1 MIDKDNKFLYVFVTL
16 VGIFIIYKYFLNKTQ
31 DVTYVK
37 SNINNKSYLV
47 RNLPDKKKA
56 ANLLAQMNNRFDKLI
71 DYLKSK
77 DNFYL
82 YKKYVIKNENLTLE
96 DLENSE
102 ATNKEYKKFNTDIKR
117 LIKNYN
123 TDALSENTPD
133 SKFTS
138 YSENKG
144 QKIVFCIRSKTTNKI
159 VKLNTIMFVALHEF
173 AHLMTK
179 SIGHTDEFW
188 ENFRILLRIAI
199 LNKLYSCKNY
209 HESGQDYC
217 GMKITDT
224 PLKCEDV

>member
-1 MIDKDNKFLYVFVTL
+1 MIDKDNKFLYVFVFL
-16 VGIFIIYKYFLNKTQ
+16 VIRAIIYKYFLNKSH
-31 DVTYVK
+31 DVTMVY
-37 SNINNKSYLV
+37 SSITNKKYLV
-47 RNLPDKKKA
+47 RNLPDKQQA
-56 ANLLAQMNNRFDKLI
+56 ADLLANMNKKFDNLI
-71 DYLKSK
+71 NYLKSK
-77 DNFYL
+77 DNFEL
-82 YKKYVIKNENLTLE
+82 YKRYVKKDNTLNEDELSK
-96 DLENSE
+96 SE
-102 ATNKEYKKFNTDIKR
+102 KEEYKKFDKDIKR

-123 TDALSENTPD
+123 PDALSENTPD
-133 SKFTS
+133 SKYTS

-144 QKIVFCIRSKTTNKI
+144 QKIVFCIRSKTTNQI

-188 ENFRILLRIAI
+188 ENFKILLRVAI
-199 LNKLYSCKNY
+199 INKLYNCKNY